1 MELKI
6 FRAREQDAKRIHDIE
21 EHPQR
26 SKFQRDRDRI
36 LYSKEFRRLS
46 GKTQVF
52 VAGFDDHMR
61 TRLTHTL
68 EVAQIADTIA
78 RALGLNEV
86 LTEAI
91 AYGHDVGHTPFGHV
105 GERTLNA
112 IMNGCRDIYGYNKN
126 LSQEERGFKHNWQGL
141 RVVNELE
148 QIDEKY
154 KGLNLTNY
162 TLWGILNHSNLNAKD
177 CKDYRK
183 FKNGYKCKMTNRDK
197 DCLVSG
203 KLSFDFYKNE
213 CEWLNDLKDWTFEAG
228 IVAAADEIAQRH
240 HDIEDALYAGI
251 IKIDE
256 ICDEFK
262 NAFIFFINEKIK
274 NELDKIIENK
284 ESKFKIPMLSKFIVN
299 FYTTNYI
306 NQLGSKMSHVVKK
319 FELIPNENYYSLKEG
334 IHDFLLE
341 EYDEENIIKVLQFD
355 AHIKNKNDSENFS
368 FCDTKF
374 QEYLTGIILKSE
386 LAQSMDGKSDFIIR
400 QLFKAYL
407 SNPQQL
413 PDNTIIKAYERIYES
428 NKINTGVHWINPK
441 EIKAYMA
448 RKHVEDIL
456 KEENHFVN
464 IIVLRTVCDFIAG
477 MTDQFAMDQY
487 DRLYGTQK
495 FKNF

>member
-1 MELKI
+1 MKLRI
-6 FRAREQDAKRIHDIE
+6 FRAREEDTTREYSIK
-21 EHPQR
+21 EHAQR

-52 VAGFDDHMR
+52 IAGFDDHMR

-126 LSQEERGFKHNWQGL
+126 LSQEQKGFKHNWQGI
-141 RVVNELE
+141 RVVTELE
-148 QIDEKY
+148 QIDENH
-154 KGLNLTNY
+154 KGLNLTSY
-162 TLWGILNHSNLNAKD
+162 TLWGILNHSSLNAKT
-177 CKDYRK
+177 CKDYRRIEED
-183 FKNGYKCKMTNRDK
+183 NKCKMTNRDK
-197 DCLVSG
+197 LCHVSG
-203 KLSFDFYKNE
+203 ELSFSFYKNE
-213 CEWLNDLKDWTFEAG
+213 GELLNDLQDWTFEAG

-256 ICDEFK
+256 ICGEFE
-262 NAFIFFINEKIK
+262 NAFDFFVDKQIK
-274 NELDKIIENK
+274 SEIEKIIENK

-306 NQLGSKMSHVVKK
+306 KQLESKMSRIVEK
-319 FELIPNENYYSLKEG
+319 FGLTTNEDFSSLKVV

-341 EYDEENIIKVLQFD
+341 EYEGENIIKVLQFD
-355 AHIKNKNDSENFS
+355 SHFENVNENFS
-368 FCDTKF
+368 SCDRRF
-374 QEYLTGIILKSE
+374 QGYLTGIILKSE

-413 PDNTIIKAYERIYES
+413 PDNTIVKAYERIWES
-428 NKINTGVHWINPK
+428 EEIDSNDWLNPK
-441 EIKAYMA
+441 EIKPYMA
-448 RKHVEDIL
+448 RNYVEDIL
-456 KEENHFVN
+456 KVENNSVN
-464 IIVLRTVCDFIAG
+464 TIVLRTVCDFIAG